1 MNKLGIKATRLIST
15 FAAVVMLAAPWIA
28 NGASHQPILRA
39 GSDQQMVVPL
49 YKSAIMRL
57 DEPATRVSVG
67 SPDVADILILRANQ
81 LYVLGKDLGS
91 TNVTLWDRNDR
102 LIGTVSVE
110 VTHDLESLK
119 SKLHQLLPGDEI
131 EVHSAQ
137 KSIILSGRVASATA
151 MTAAIQ
157 IAEGYLASANTAV
170 ENVEFKQDE
179 KVEGQVINLLQVGGG
194 QQVMLEIKVAEIER
208 TELRSME
215 AAFQAFGATGNWN
228 LGGGNN
234 PAGAGALGLVGDSFN
249 PLFPDV
255 TSGFPVTGTPWTTPT
270 AGALTAPVV
279 GGDQA
284 LFASFTSA
292 DFIFNM
298 ALNVAKNKG
307 MAKILAEPTLTTLT
321 GEQASFLSGGEF
333 PFPVDNGNNNGT
345 TVEFKKF
352 GVEVVFTPYVLGNGI
367 INLETAVSVSEP
379 NDNASLAI
387 NVDDASS
394 FFAVPSLRVRQA
406 SASYELRD
414 GQTIAMAGLIDE
426 SVRQTVTKF
435 PGLGDIPILGALF
448 RSQAYIKGETELMI
462 VVTPRLA
469 KPISQEDLRLPT
481 DSFVEPSDADFYLW
495 GKMEGS
501 ARRSDDDDDEA
512 AADEGGTDGDYG
524 QQIN

>member
-1 MNKLGIKATRLIST
+1 MNKLGNNSTRLLT
-15 FAAVVMLAAPWIA
+15 KVMAVVLLAAPMLV
-28 NGASHQPILRA
+28 NGAAHQPILRA
-39 GSDQQMVVPL
+39 GGNQQMVVPL

-57 DEPATRVSVG
+57 DEPAKRVSVG

-81 LYVLGKDLGS
+81 LYVLGKDLGT
-91 TNVTLWDRNDR
+91 TNVTLWDRNDN
-102 LIGTVSVE
+102 LIGTVSIE

-119 SKLHQLLPGDEI
+119 EKLHLLLPADDI
-131 EVHSAQ
+131 QVHSAQ

-170 ENVEFKQDE
+170 ESVEFKQDE
-179 KVEGQVINLLQVGGG
+179 KIEGQVINLMQVGGG
-194 QQVMLEIKVAEIER
+194 QQVMLEIKVAEIQR

-215 AAFQAFGATGNWN
+215 AAFQAFGSTGNWN

-234 PAGAGALGLVGDSFN
+234 PLGAGNLGFNDGIVGPALGSTLETFPLVGNS
-249 PLFPDV
+249 
-255 TSGFPVTGTPWTTPT
+255 
-270 AGALTAPVV
+270 
-279 GGDQA
+279 QA

-292 DFIFNM
+292 DFLFNM
-298 ALNVAKNKG
+298 ALNVAKNSG

-333 PFPVDNGNNNGT
+333 PYPVDGGDNRGT
-345 TVEFKKF
+345 TVEFKTF

-379 NDNASLAI
+379 NDNAAI
-387 NVDDASS
+387 AIGIDNSES

-406 SASYELRD
+406 SASYELKD

-469 KPISQEDLRLPT
+469 KPISLEDLRLPT
-481 DSFVEPSDADFYLW
+481 DSFVEPSDVDFYLW

-501 ARRSDDDDDEA
+501 SRKKNRNEDA
-512 AADEGGTDGDYG
+512 AAEEGGTDGEYG